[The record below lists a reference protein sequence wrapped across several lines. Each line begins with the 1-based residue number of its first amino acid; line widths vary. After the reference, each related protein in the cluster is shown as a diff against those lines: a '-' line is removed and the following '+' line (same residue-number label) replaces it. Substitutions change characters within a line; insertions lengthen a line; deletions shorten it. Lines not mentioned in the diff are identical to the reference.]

1 MKNQQVADILF
12 RIADILDIKGEI
24 FFKVRSYRVAGRTIE
39 SMGKDIEVV
48 IKEGMLRDIPGIG
61 EALEKKIKEIVET
74 DQSEYLEKLKNEIPE
89 GVLRMLGIPGLGPK
103 KVSAIYKHL
112 NITTIEDLKQACTDG
127 KLRNL
132 DGFGEITEINILR
145 GIQLIEKTS
154 GRALLN
160 MAYAD
165 GNILVE
171 YLKNCDKVKQI
182 SIAGSLRRRKETIG
196 DIDILV
202 SSDFSEEVMD
212 FFVGYNDVQQIIA
225 KGSTKT
231 SVLLIDNLQVD
242 LRVVKPESFGS
253 ALQYFTGSKD
263 HNIKMRNLAMK
274 KGYKLNEYGLFDKK
288 TDEYIVGRNEEDVY
302 QKLGLIYIEPE
313 LRENR
318 GEIQAAIKNQLPN
331 LVKNGDICGDI
342 HIHSNWSDGFD
353 TIETIVSQSK
363 KMGHEYVGIAD
374 HSQSLKIAR
383 GLSEDRV
390 IKKREE
396 IDKINRKQDDG
407 FRVFCG
413 TECDIK
419 SDGSLDYSDS
429 ILEIFDYVGIGIHTK
444 FKMTREEATSR
455 IIRGMENEYVTFVAH
470 PTCRMIGRREPF
482 DLDMEEIFD
491 TAKSTGTC
499 LEINSFPDR
508 LDLNDIHCKQG
519 KEKDVR
525 FVINTDCHRV
535 ENMEFIRFGVATARR
550 GWLEKSDILNTYIL
564 KEIEKS
570 FGV

>member
-1 MKNQQVADILF
+1 
-12 RIADILDIKGEI
+12 
-24 FFKVRSYRVAGRTIE
+24 
-39 SMGKDIEVV
+39 MGKDIEVV
-48 IKEGMLRDIPGIG
+48 IKERMLRDIPGVG
-61 EALEKKIKEIVET
+61 EALSKKIIEIVET
-74 DQSEYLEKLKNEIPE
+74 GQSEYLEKLKKEIPE

-103 KVSAIYKHL
+103 KVSAVYKHL
-112 NITTIEDLKQACTDG
+112 NITTIEELKQACIHG

-132 DGFGEITEINILR
+132 DGFGELTETNILR

-171 YLKNCDKVKQI
+171 YLKNCDKVKKI

-202 SSDFSEEVMD
+202 SSDYSKEVMD
-212 FFVGYNDVQQIIA
+212 FFVGYKNVQQIIA
-225 KGSTKT
+225 NGSTKT
-231 SVLLIDNLQVD
+231 SVLLTDNLQVD

-263 HNIKMRNLAMK
+263 HNIQMRNLAMK

-288 TDEYIVGRNEEDVY
+288 TDEYIVGKNEEDVY
-302 QKLGLIYIEPE
+302 KKLGLAYVEPE

-318 GEIQAAIKNQLPN
+318 GEIQAAAKNQLPRLVGYDN
-331 LVKNGDICGDI
+331 LCGDI

-353 TIETIVSQSK
+353 TIETIVDQAK
-363 KMGHEYVGIAD
+363 KMGYEYVGITD

-383 GLSEDRV
+383 GLSKERV

-396 IDKINRKQDDG
+396 INKNNKKQKDG

-419 SDGSLDYSDS
+419 PDGTLDYPDS
-429 ILEIFDYVGIGIHTK
+429 VLKMFDYVGIGIHTK
-444 FKMTREEATSR
+444 MKMTRKEATSR
-455 IIRGMENEYVTFVAH
+455 IVQGMENEYVTFVAH

-491 TAKSTGTC
+491 IAKSTDTA

-508 LDLNDIHCKQG
+508 LDLNDIHCRQA
-519 KEKDVR
+519 KEKNVKI
-525 FVINTDCHRV
+525 VINTDSHRV
-535 ENMEFIRFGVATARR
+535 ENMEFIRFGIATARR
-550 GWLEKSDILNTYIL
+550 GWLQKDDILNTYTL
-564 KEIEKS
+564 KEIEKLW
-570 FGV
+570 GV